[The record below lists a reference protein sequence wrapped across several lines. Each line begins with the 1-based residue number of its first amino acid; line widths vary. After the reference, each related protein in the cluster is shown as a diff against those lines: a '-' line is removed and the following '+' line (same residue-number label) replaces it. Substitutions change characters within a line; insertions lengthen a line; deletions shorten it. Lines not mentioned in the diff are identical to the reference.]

1 MNCQGWRLNLMLT
14 FDAVLQKKLQDPV
27 FKKEY
32 DALEPEYQVIRAVIE
47 NREKKHLS
55 QQELANKIGIDRAN
69 LSKLENGNANP
80 SIQMLKRIAS
90 ALNMRLKIEFLPR

>member
-55 QQELANKIGIDRAN
+55 QQELADKIGIDRAN

-80 SIQMLKRIAS
+80 SIQMLKRIAA

>member
-1 MNCQGWRLNLMLT
+1 MLT
-14 FDAVLQKKLQDPV
+14 FDAVLRKKLQDPD

-32 DALEPEYQVIRAVIE
+32 DALEPEYQVIKAVIE

-55 QQELANKIGIDRAN
+55 QQELADKIGIDRAN

-80 SIQMLKRIAS
+80 SIHMLKRIAA

>member
-1 MNCQGWRLNLMLT
+1 MLT

-55 QQELANKIGIDRAN
+55 QQELADKIVIDRAN

-80 SIQMLKRIAS
+80 SIQMLKRIAA

>member
-1 MNCQGWRLNLMLT
+1 MLT

-55 QQELANKIGIDRAN
+55 QQELADKIGIDRAN

-80 SIQMLKRIAS
+80 SVQMLKRIAA